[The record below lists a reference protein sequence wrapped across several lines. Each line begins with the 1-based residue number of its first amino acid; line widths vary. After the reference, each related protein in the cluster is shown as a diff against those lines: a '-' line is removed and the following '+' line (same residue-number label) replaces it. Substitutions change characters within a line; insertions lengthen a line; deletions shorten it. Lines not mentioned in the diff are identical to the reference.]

1 MSNLNYQEQALLNSV
16 SEQCRTL
23 SARLDD
29 QAAKMNAFREEAM
42 RLLLQMAEANKP
54 KGNTTT

>member
-1 MSNLNYQEQALLNSV
+1 MSLTYQEQQLLNSV

-29 QAAKMNAFREEAM
+29 QAKKMNAFREEAM
-42 RLLLQMAEANKP
+42 RLLQEMAEANKP
-54 KGNTTT
+54 KEQQ